1 MPLETSR
8 TSRSR
13 ALRARDA
20 GLRRVSVVTRVA
32 VVGSVAAAGIF
43 TAMAAWAQPGRTKQV
58 RTNRAGA
65 GAPTRPVTVPS
76 PGAPAVST
84 PATTPATTPST
95 AAPGDGSAGGDSLS
109 PPATLPDPGYQSS
122 GPAVVSGAS

>member
-1 MPLETSR
+1 MPPETSR

-43 TAMAAWAQPGRTKQV
+43 TAMAAWAQPGRTKTA
-58 RTNRAGA
+58 RTNGA
-65 GAPTRPVTVPS
+65 GHPTTRVTVPS
-76 PGAPAVST
+76 TGAPPVST
-84 PATTPATTPST
+84 PATTPPTS
-95 AAPGDGSAGGDSLS
+95 APGDASVGSDGLS
-109 PPATLPDPGYQSS
+109 PPTSLPDPGYQSS